1 MTSAIF
7 IFLSK
12 IAFTASITIGGGSFA
27 NVLNGLGDALP
38 EGSQIQ
44 VGSFD
49 GVEPSKSG
57 ADFTSVDWQSFN
69 PFLGI
74 GSTNPDEVIGTF
86 SAGEGLESVF
96 QISSELDAELG
107 DLFPSEFPVRL
118 GLRIFDTTANSL
130 EGVAYNTVVRD
141 VSTWVFND
149 PEVITNQP
157 PTPSIATEDDSL
169 MFWEDNENPF
179 QTSITTTD
187 DSTRI
192 EELEAQLASV
202 IAERDARPT
211 QEDYDALI
219 AERDE
224 NLENYTANLAEK
236 GGVITTLSESITEK
250 DAAYALVVAERDEN
264 LENYTA
270 NLAEKDGVI
279 TTLSESITE
288 KDAAYALVV
297 AERDEN
303 LENYTANL
311 AEKDGVITTLSES
324 ITEKDA
330 AHALVVAER
339 DENLENYTAN
349 LAEKDGVIT
358 TLSESITE
366 KDAAYALVVA
376 ERRYEN
382 LENYTANLAEKDGV
396 ITTLSE
402 SITEKDAAY
411 ALVVAE
417 RDENLENYTANLAGK
432 DGVITTLSESITEK
446 DAAYA
451 LVVAERDSRFE
462 DTDADGIT
470 DIKEIEL
477 ETDPN
482 VGTVFYLNNTE
493 FETAVASARETGQN
507 DVIIDP
513 LSFGLVLG
521 STYEAV
527 IAERDA
533 RFIDTDKD
541 GLTDLKEAE
550 LESDNNELTPFY
562 LQDAYELGVESARF
576 EGRADVTNNPNA
588 YSLVSDAQ
596 YNLVVAERDGR
607 PTQED
612 LAEVIAE
619 RDARPTLGEVK
630 DARLGSV
637 VLQSDNANNSVKIRF
652 SIEETDDFKVW
663 TKRDGVNE
671 VTVPLEAGSKFYR
684 FALQD
689 E

>member
-141 VSTWVFND
+141 VSTWIFND

-236 GGVITTLSESITEK
+236 
-250 DAAYALVVAERDEN
+250 
-264 LENYTA
+264 
-270 NLAEKDGVI
+270 
-279 TTLSESITE
+279 
-288 KDAAYALVV
+288 
-297 AERDEN
+297 
-303 LENYTANL
+303 
-311 AEKDGVITTLSES
+311 
-324 ITEKDA
+324 
-330 AHALVVAER
+330 
-339 DENLENYTAN
+339 
-349 LAEKDGVIT
+349 
-358 TLSESITE
+358 
-366 KDAAYALVVA
+366 
-376 ERRYEN
+376 
-382 LENYTANLAEKDGV
+382 
-396 ITTLSE
+396 
-402 SITEKDAAY
+402 
-411 ALVVAE
+411 
-417 RDENLENYTANLAGK
+417 

-482 VGTVFYLNNTE
+482 VGTVFYLNNTD

-507 DVIIDP
+507 DVIKDP

-527 IAERDA
+527 ITERDA

-550 LESDNNELTPFY
+550 LESDNNELTVFY
-562 LQDAYELGVESARF
+562 LQDAYELGIESARF
-576 EGRADVTNNPNA
+576 EGRTDVTNNPNA

-596 YNLVVAERDGR
+596 YNLVSGVLPAI
-607 PTQED
+607 QF
-612 LAEVIAE
+612 LQNFFLHICF
-619 RDARPTLGEVK
+619 
-630 DARLGSV
+630 SV
-637 VLQSDNANNSVKIRF
+637 H
-652 SIEETDDFKVW
+652 
-663 TKRDGVNE
+663 
-671 VTVPLEAGSKFYR
+671 
-684 FALQD
+684 
-689 E
+689 

>member
-264 LENYTA
+264 LENYTE

-297 AERDEN
+297 EERDEN
-303 LENYTANL
+303 LENYTENL
-311 AEKDGVITTLSES
+311 AE
-324 ITEKDA
+324 
-330 AHALVVAER
+330 
-339 DENLENYTAN
+339 
-349 LAEKDGVIT
+349 
-358 TLSESITE
+358 
-366 KDAAYALVVA
+366 
-376 ERRYEN
+376 
-382 LENYTANLAEKDGV
+382 
-396 ITTLSE
+396 
-402 SITEKDAAY
+402 
-411 ALVVAE
+411 
-417 RDENLENYTANLAGK
+417 K

-576 EGRADVTNNPNA
+576 EGRTDVTNNPNA
-588 YSLVSDAQ
+588 YSLVTNAQ
-596 YNLVVAERDGR
+596 YNFVVAERDGR

>member
-141 VSTWVFND
+141 VSTWIFND

-211 QEDYDALI
+211 QEDYNALI

-236 GGVITTLSESITEK
+236 DGVITTLSESIAEKDAAYALVVAERDESLGNYTANLAEKDGVITTLNESITEK
-250 DAAYALVVAERDEN
+250 DAAYAFVVAERDEN

-279 TTLSESITE
+279 TTLSESIAE

-297 AERDEN
+297 VERDSD

-324 ITEKDA
+324 IA
-330 AHALVVAER
+330 
-339 DENLENYTAN
+339 
-349 LAEKDGVIT
+349 
-358 TLSESITE
+358 
-366 KDAAYALVVA
+366 
-376 ERRYEN
+376 
-382 LENYTANLAEKDGV
+382 
-396 ITTLSE
+396 
-402 SITEKDAAY
+402 
-411 ALVVAE
+411 
-417 RDENLENYTANLAGK
+417 
-432 DGVITTLSESITEK
+432 EK

-513 LSFGLVLG
+513 LSFGLVSG

-550 LESDNNELTPFY
+550 LESDNNELTVFY
-562 LQDAYELGVESARF
+562 LQDAYELGIESARF
-576 EGRADVTNNPNA
+576 EGRTDVTNNPNA

-596 YNLVVAERDGR
+596 YKLVVAERDGR

>member
-141 VSTWVFND
+141 VSTWIFND

-211 QEDYDALI
+211 QEDYNALI

-236 GGVITTLSESITEK
+236 DGVITTLSESITEK
-250 DAAYALVVAERDEN
+250 DAAYALVVVERDENLENYTANLAEKDGVITTLSESIAEKDAAYALVVAERDENLENYTANLAEKDGVITTLSESITEKDAAYALVIADRDEN

-311 AEKDGVITTLSES
+311 VEKDGVITTLSES
-324 ITEKDA
+324 IAEKDA
-330 AHALVVAER
+330 AYALVVAER

-358 TLSESITE
+358 TLSESI
-366 KDAAYALVVA
+366 A
-376 ERRYEN
+376 
-382 LENYTANLAEKDGV
+382 
-396 ITTLSE
+396 
-402 SITEKDAAY
+402 
-411 ALVVAE
+411 
-417 RDENLENYTANLAGK
+417 
-432 DGVITTLSESITEK
+432 EK

-507 DVIIDP
+507 DVIKDP

-527 IAERDA
+527 ITERDA

-550 LESDNNELTPFY
+550 LESDNNELTVFY
-562 LQDAYELGVESARF
+562 LQDAYELGIESARF
-576 EGRADVTNNPNA
+576 EGRTDVTNNPNA

-619 RDARPTLGEVK
+619 RDARPTLGEVR

-671 VTVPLEAGSKFYR
+671 VTVPLEAGRKFYR

>member
-1 MTSAIF
+1 MKTIAITSAIF

-96 QISSELDAELG
+96 QINSDLDAELG

-141 VSTWVFND
+141 VSTWIFND

-224 NLENYTANLAEK
+224 NLENYTENLAEK
-236 GGVITTLSESITEK
+236 DGVITTLSESITEK
-250 DAAYALVVAERDEN
+250 DAAYALVVEERDEN

-279 TTLSESITE
+279 TTLSESIAE

-297 AERDEN
+297 VERDEN
-303 LENYTANL
+303 LENYTENL
-311 AEKDGVITTLSES
+311 AE
-324 ITEKDA
+324 
-330 AHALVVAER
+330 
-339 DENLENYTAN
+339 
-349 LAEKDGVIT
+349 
-358 TLSESITE
+358 
-366 KDAAYALVVA
+366 
-376 ERRYEN
+376 
-382 LENYTANLAEKDGV
+382 
-396 ITTLSE
+396 
-402 SITEKDAAY
+402 
-411 ALVVAE
+411 
-417 RDENLENYTANLAGK
+417 K

-576 EGRADVTNNPNA
+576 EGRTDVTNNPNA
-588 YSLVSDAQ
+588 YSLVTNAQ
-596 YNLVVAERDGR
+596 YNFVVAERDGR

>member
-211 QEDYDALI
+211 QEDYNALI
-219 AERDE
+219 
-224 NLENYTANLAEK
+224 
-236 GGVITTLSESITEK
+236 
-250 DAAYALVVAERDEN
+250 AERDEN

-279 TTLSESITE
+279 TTLSESI
-288 KDAAYALVV
+288 A
-297 AERDEN
+297 
-303 LENYTANL
+303 
-311 AEKDGVITTLSES
+311 
-324 ITEKDA
+324 
-330 AHALVVAER
+330 
-339 DENLENYTAN
+339 
-349 LAEKDGVIT
+349 
-358 TLSESITE
+358 
-366 KDAAYALVVA
+366 
-376 ERRYEN
+376 
-382 LENYTANLAEKDGV
+382 
-396 ITTLSE
+396 
-402 SITEKDAAY
+402 
-411 ALVVAE
+411 
-417 RDENLENYTANLAGK
+417 
-432 DGVITTLSESITEK
+432 EK

-576 EGRADVTNNPNA
+576 EGRTDVTNNPNA
-588 YSLVSDAQ
+588 YSLVTNAQ
-596 YNLVVAERDGR
+596 YNFVVAERDGR

>member
-236 GGVITTLSESITEK
+236 DGVITTLSESITEK

-264 LENYTA
+264 LENYTE

-303 LENYTANL
+303 LENYTENL
-311 AEKDGVITTLSES
+311 AE
-324 ITEKDA
+324 
-330 AHALVVAER
+330 
-339 DENLENYTAN
+339 
-349 LAEKDGVIT
+349 
-358 TLSESITE
+358 
-366 KDAAYALVVA
+366 
-376 ERRYEN
+376 
-382 LENYTANLAEKDGV
+382 
-396 ITTLSE
+396 
-402 SITEKDAAY
+402 
-411 ALVVAE
+411 
-417 RDENLENYTANLAGK
+417 K

-576 EGRADVTNNPNA
+576 EGRTDVTNNPNA
-588 YSLVSDAQ
+588 YSLVTNAQ
-596 YNLVVAERDGR
+596 YNFVVAERDGR

>member
-224 NLENYTANLAEK
+224 NLENYTENLAEK

-250 DAAYALVVAERDEN
+250 DAAYALVVEERDEN
-264 LENYTA
+264 LENYTD

-297 AERDEN
+297 VERDEN
-303 LENYTANL
+303 LENYTENL
-311 AEKDGVITTLSES
+311 AE
-324 ITEKDA
+324 
-330 AHALVVAER
+330 
-339 DENLENYTAN
+339 
-349 LAEKDGVIT
+349 
-358 TLSESITE
+358 
-366 KDAAYALVVA
+366 
-376 ERRYEN
+376 
-382 LENYTANLAEKDGV
+382 
-396 ITTLSE
+396 
-402 SITEKDAAY
+402 
-411 ALVVAE
+411 
-417 RDENLENYTANLAGK
+417 K

-576 EGRADVTNNPNA
+576 EGRTDVTNNPNA
-588 YSLVSDAQ
+588 YSLVTNAQ
-596 YNLVVAERDGR
+596 YNFVVAERDGR

>member
-211 QEDYDALI
+211 QEDYDAFF

-224 NLENYTANLAEK
+224 NLENYTENLAEK
-236 GGVITTLSESITEK
+236 G
-250 DAAYALVVAERDEN
+250 
-264 LENYTA
+264 
-270 NLAEKDGVI
+270 
-279 TTLSESITE
+279 
-288 KDAAYALVV
+288 
-297 AERDEN
+297 
-303 LENYTANL
+303 
-311 AEKDGVITTLSES
+311 
-324 ITEKDA
+324 
-330 AHALVVAER
+330 
-339 DENLENYTAN
+339 
-349 LAEKDGVIT
+349 
-358 TLSESITE
+358 
-366 KDAAYALVVA
+366 
-376 ERRYEN
+376 
-382 LENYTANLAEKDGV
+382 
-396 ITTLSE
+396 
-402 SITEKDAAY
+402 
-411 ALVVAE
+411 
-417 RDENLENYTANLAGK
+417 
-432 DGVITTLSESITEK
+432 GVITTLSESITEK

-576 EGRADVTNNPNA
+576 EGRTDVTNNPNA
-588 YSLVSDAQ
+588 YSLVTNAQ
-596 YNLVVAERDGR
+596 YNFVVAERDGR

>member
-141 VSTWVFND
+141 VSTWIFND

-211 QEDYDALI
+211 QEDYNALI
-219 AERDE
+219 
-224 NLENYTANLAEK
+224 
-236 GGVITTLSESITEK
+236 
-250 DAAYALVVAERDEN
+250 AERDEN

-279 TTLSESITE
+279 TTLSESI
-288 KDAAYALVV
+288 A
-297 AERDEN
+297 
-303 LENYTANL
+303 
-311 AEKDGVITTLSES
+311 
-324 ITEKDA
+324 
-330 AHALVVAER
+330 
-339 DENLENYTAN
+339 
-349 LAEKDGVIT
+349 
-358 TLSESITE
+358 
-366 KDAAYALVVA
+366 
-376 ERRYEN
+376 
-382 LENYTANLAEKDGV
+382 
-396 ITTLSE
+396 
-402 SITEKDAAY
+402 
-411 ALVVAE
+411 
-417 RDENLENYTANLAGK
+417 
-432 DGVITTLSESITEK
+432 EK

-507 DVIIDP
+507 DVIKDP

-527 IAERDA
+527 ITERDA

-562 LQDAYELGVESARF
+562 LQDAYELGIESARF
-576 EGRADVTNNPNA
+576 EGRTDVTNNPNA

-619 RDARPTLGEVK
+619 RDARPTLGEVR

-671 VTVPLEAGSKFYR
+671 VTVPLEAGRKFYR

>member
-141 VSTWVFND
+141 VSTWIFND

-211 QEDYDALI
+211 QEDYNALI
-219 AERDE
+219 
-224 NLENYTANLAEK
+224 
-236 GGVITTLSESITEK
+236 
-250 DAAYALVVAERDEN
+250 AERDEN

-311 AEKDGVITTLSES
+311 VEKDGVITTLSES
-324 ITEKDA
+324 IAEKDA
-330 AHALVVAER
+330 AYALVVAER

-358 TLSESITE
+358 TLSESIAE
-366 KDAAYALVVA
+366 KDAAYALVVV
-376 ERRYEN
+376 ERDEN

-402 SITEKDAAY
+402 SIA
-411 ALVVAE
+411 
-417 RDENLENYTANLAGK
+417 
-432 DGVITTLSESITEK
+432 EK

-482 VGTVFYLNNTE
+482 VGTVFYLNNTD

-507 DVIIDP
+507 DVIKDP

-527 IAERDA
+527 ITERDA

-550 LESDNNELTPFY
+550 LESDNNELTVFY
-562 LQDAYELGVESARF
+562 LQDAYELGIESARF
-576 EGRADVTNNPNA
+576 EGRTDVTNNPNA

-619 RDARPTLGEVK
+619 RDARPTLGEVR

-671 VTVPLEAGSKFYR
+671 VTVPLEAGRKFYR

>member
-1 MTSAIF
+1 
-7 IFLSK
+7 
-12 IAFTASITIGGGSFA
+12 
-27 NVLNGLGDALP
+27 D
-38 EGSQIQ
+38 
-44 VGSFD
+44 
-49 GVEPSKSG
+49 
-57 ADFTSVDWQSFN
+57 
-69 PFLGI
+69 
-74 GSTNPDEVIGTF
+74 
-86 SAGEGLESVF
+86 LES
-96 QISSELDAELG
+96 
-107 DLFPSEFPVRL
+107 
-118 GLRIFDTTANSL
+118 
-130 EGVAYNTVVRD
+130 
-141 VSTWVFND
+141 
-149 PEVITNQP
+149 
-157 PTPSIATEDDSL
+157 
-169 MFWEDNENPF
+169 
-179 QTSITTTD
+179 
-187 DSTRI
+187 
-192 EELEAQLASV
+192 
-202 IAERDARPT
+202 
-211 QEDYDALI
+211 
-219 AERDE
+219 
-224 NLENYTANLAEK
+224 
-236 GGVITTLSESITEK
+236 
-250 DAAYALVVAERDEN
+250 
-264 LENYTA
+264 YTA

-297 AERDEN
+297 VERDSD
-303 LENYTANL
+303 LESYTANL
-311 AEKDGVITTLSES
+311 AE
-324 ITEKDA
+324 
-330 AHALVVAER
+330 
-339 DENLENYTAN
+339 
-349 LAEKDGVIT
+349 
-358 TLSESITE
+358 
-366 KDAAYALVVA
+366 
-376 ERRYEN
+376 
-382 LENYTANLAEKDGV
+382 
-396 ITTLSE
+396 
-402 SITEKDAAY
+402 
-411 ALVVAE
+411 
-417 RDENLENYTANLAGK
+417 K

-562 LQDAYELGVESARF
+562 LQDAYELGIESARF
-576 EGRADVTNNPNA
+576 EGRTDVTNNPNA

>member
-250 DAAYALVVAERDEN
+250 EAAYALVVAERDEN

-297 AERDEN
+297 VERDEN
-303 LENYTANL
+303 LENYTENL
-311 AEKDGVITTLSES
+311 AE
-324 ITEKDA
+324 
-330 AHALVVAER
+330 
-339 DENLENYTAN
+339 
-349 LAEKDGVIT
+349 
-358 TLSESITE
+358 
-366 KDAAYALVVA
+366 
-376 ERRYEN
+376 
-382 LENYTANLAEKDGV
+382 
-396 ITTLSE
+396 
-402 SITEKDAAY
+402 
-411 ALVVAE
+411 
-417 RDENLENYTANLAGK
+417 K

-576 EGRADVTNNPNA
+576 EGRTDVTNNPNA
-588 YSLVSDAQ
+588 YSLVTNAQ
-596 YNLVVAERDGR
+596 YNFVVAERDGR